1 MIQVRGITRIPIPQV
16 SHEALP
22 QLTVWVLGLTHQPDS
37 HEVAVLVRDELELL
51 IVSEKSPQ
59 RPLDT
64 DDVLAADLTL
74 TGNVDEPWIEP
85 IQDART
91 MLAMAET
98 EQDRFTDSSE
108 FTQRCALFVAQNV
121 TSEHTSITRST
132 GCQRAF
138 WEDPP
143 LSPRRATGQN
153 GAMRNIISLVPMLFF
168 VLFMGCGGPTR
179 EAQIALTSAAEALR
193 ATDHELAPRYERAA
207 DEARERTL
215 TWSEYDAAMNDWNTV
230 ESALRIAHNAL
241 LTAQFGLDSWR
252 NGDQHGWMASVPCL
266 VVAFDRLY
274 QGLLVVGVQIESVT
288 RALVLVRAFA
298 GRCEAP

>member
-1 MIQVRGITRIPIPQV
+1 
-16 SHEALP
+16 
-22 QLTVWVLGLTHQPDS
+22 
-37 HEVAVLVRDELELL
+37 
-51 IVSEKSPQ
+51 
-59 RPLDT
+59 
-64 DDVLAADLTL
+64 
-74 TGNVDEPWIEP
+74 
-85 IQDART
+85 
-91 MLAMAET
+91 
-98 EQDRFTDSSE
+98 
-108 FTQRCALFVAQNV
+108 
-121 TSEHTSITRST
+121 
-132 GCQRAF
+132 
-138 WEDPP
+138 
-143 LSPRRATGQN
+143 
-153 GAMRNIISLVPMLFF
+153 MRNIISLVPMLFF

-207 DEARERTL
+207 DEARERTS

-274 QGLLVVGVQIESVT
+274 QGLMVVGVQIESVT